1 MATIRLPK
9 ELEDRL
15 SMLAETT
22 KRSKSFYIREAID
35 RHLDDIEDTYI
46 ALYRL
51 EHPSKK
57 LTIEEMEKKLG
68 LD

>member
-1 MATIRLPK
+1 MASIRLPK

-15 SMLAETT
+15 SMLAKTT

-51 EHPSKK
+51 EHPGKR
-57 LTIEEMEKKLG
+57 LTMKEMEKELG